1 LVSEEFL
8 LLNTTDPIADMLTRV
23 RNASQARH
31 PSVDVPFS
39 KIKLAIAKILQE
51 EGYIAGYDIR
61 DEGSR
66 KHLRLQLK
74 YDAERQPIVNGL
86 RRVSR
91 PGLRVYAGMHD
102 IPRVLGGMGTVV
114 ISTSRGLMSGRE
126 ARRRHLGGELVAEVW

>member
-1 LVSEEFL
+1 
-8 LLNTTDPIADMLTRV
+8 LNTTDPIADMLTRV

-31 PSVDVPFS
+31 PNVDVPFS

-51 EGYIAGYDIR
+51 EGYTAGHDIR
-61 DEGSR
+61 DEANR

-74 YDAERQPIVNGL
+74 YDSERKPIVNGL

-102 IPRVLGGMGTVV
+102 IPRVLGGLGTVV
-114 ISTSRGLMSGRE
+114 ISTNRGLMSGRE